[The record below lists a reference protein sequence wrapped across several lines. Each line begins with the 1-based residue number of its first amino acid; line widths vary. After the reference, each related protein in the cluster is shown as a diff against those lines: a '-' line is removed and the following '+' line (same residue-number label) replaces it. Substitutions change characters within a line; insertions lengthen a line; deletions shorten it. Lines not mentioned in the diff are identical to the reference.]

1 MTQSFFYQ
9 NFESY
14 GIRLLKNKLI
24 HTTFQKLLVRASQLT
39 QGGSVIHLGPEK
51 AKEAE
56 RCGDGDLERFWVS
69 SWKSRKMISV
79 ELIKRVEHPESG
91 FVHDKDQCISP
102 YQDLSPKQAIF
113 FCGDGT
119 ACFFKVKEGSKNDLA
134 KHCKR
139 KGQKDELAKAKSS
152 FGDDWIHPRPSTELA
167 NVLDYPHRV
176 WLWPTGIGDWL
187 SQRTVAQL

>member
-1 MTQSFFYQ
+1 MEITNLESNSEGDLQVDHQAYWVGAPLDARVERVHQTDLIHCVDPVEVRKVGEDHCGSMTQSFFYQ

-24 HTTFQKLLVRASQLT
+24 HTTFQKLL
-39 QGGSVIHLGPEK
+39 K

-113 FCGDGT
+113 FCGDGS
-119 ACFFKVKEGSKNDLA
+119 ADCLFF
-134 KHCKR
+134 
-139 KGQKDELAKAKSS
+139 Q
-152 FGDDWIHPRPSTELA
+152 
-167 NVLDYPHRV
+167 
-176 WLWPTGIGDWL
+176 
-187 SQRTVAQL
+187 SQRR